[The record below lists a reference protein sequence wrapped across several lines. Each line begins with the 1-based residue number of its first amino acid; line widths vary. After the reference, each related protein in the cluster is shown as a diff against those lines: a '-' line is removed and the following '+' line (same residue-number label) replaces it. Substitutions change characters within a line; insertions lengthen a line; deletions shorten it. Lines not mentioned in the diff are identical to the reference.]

1 MVRIVQN
8 LMIERPQDYVN
19 IIVQNVSEITE
30 NLLENSE
37 EEQPLFI

>member
-1 MVRIVQN
+1 MVRIAQN
-8 LMIERPQDYVN
+8 LMSERPQDYVN